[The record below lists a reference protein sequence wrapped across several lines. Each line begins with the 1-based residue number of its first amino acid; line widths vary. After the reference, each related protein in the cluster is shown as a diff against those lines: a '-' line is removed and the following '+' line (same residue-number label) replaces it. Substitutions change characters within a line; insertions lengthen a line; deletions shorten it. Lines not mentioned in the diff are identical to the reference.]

1 MVKQAMSTKELKKK
15 LIEKIEKT
23 ESNELL
29 AEAYRLLEL
38 GTEDIEIYTLS
49 EEQKSAVEEARQQ
62 IRDGKFLT
70 NDDANREI
78 REWLD
83 K

>member
-1 MVKQAMSTKELKKK
+1 MSTKELRKK

-29 AEAYRLLEL
+29 SEAYRLLEL
-38 GTEDIEIYTLS
+38 EADDMEIYTLS
-49 EEQKSAVEEARQQ
+49 EEQRGAVEEARQQ
-62 IRDGKFLT
+62 IRNGKFLT
-70 NDDANREI
+70 DDEANREI
-78 REWLD
+78 DEWLG

>member
-1 MVKQAMSTKELKKK
+1 MSTKELKKK

-38 GTEDIEIYTLS
+38 GTEDIETYSLS
-49 EEQKSAVEEARQQ
+49 DEQKDAVEEARQQ

-78 REWLD
+78 DEWLG

>member
-1 MVKQAMSTKELKKK
+1 MSTKELKKK

-38 GTEDIEIYTLS
+38 ETEDIEICTLS
-49 EEQKSAVEEARQQ
+49 EEQRSAVEEGREQ
-62 IRDGKFLT
+62 IKDGKFLT
-70 NDDANREI
+70 NDEANREI
-78 REWLD
+78 DEWLG

>member
-1 MVKQAMSTKELKKK
+1 MSTKELKKK

-38 GTEDIEIYTLS
+38 GTEDIETYSLS
-49 EEQKSAVEEARQQ
+49 DEQKGAVEEARQQ

-78 REWLD
+78 DEWLG